1 MTNRISRLKTAL
13 FANTREISLERA
25 LLYTASHRQTE
36 GEPVILRRAKATAY
50 ILEHVEISIRD
61 EELIAG
67 NRTVKPRAGIM
78 SPEMDPYWLLKE
90 LDQFPT
96 RPQDRFAIS
105 EEDKRIYREE
115 LFPYWEKR
123 SMKDFING
131 QMTDEVKA
139 ATSTQIFSINQTD
152 KGQGH
157 IIIDYPRLLNHG
169 LGELVAQMQ
178 QHCQQQPENH
188 FYQAALLLLEASQKH
203 ILRYAELAET
213 MAANCTDAQRRE
225 ELLTIAEI
233 SRHNAQ
239 HKPQTF
245 WQACQL
251 FWYMNII
258 LQYESN
264 ASSLS
269 LGRFDQYML
278 PFYQASLTQGED
290 PAFLKELLE
299 SLWVKCNDIVLLRS
313 TSSARYFAGFPTGY
327 TALLGGL
334 TENGRSAVN
343 VLSFLCLD
351 AYQSVQLPQ
360 PNLGVRTNALIDT
373 PFLMKTA
380 ETIRLGTGIPQIFND
395 EVVVP
400 AFLNESNAS
409 SLSLGRFDQYM
420 LPFYQAS
427 LTQGE
432 DPAFLKELLESLWVK
447 CNDIVLLRSTSSAR
461 YFAGFPTGY
470 TALLGGLTENGRS
483 AVNVLSFLCLD
494 AYQSVQLP
502 QPNLGVRTN
511 ALIDTPFLM
520 KTAETIRLGTG
531 IPQIFNDE
539 VVVPAFLNRGVSL
552 EDARDYSVVGCVEL
566 SIPGR
571 TYGLHDIAMFNLLKV
586 MEICLHENEGNAAL
600 TYEGLLEQIR
610 AKISHYITL
619 MVEGSNICDI
629 GHRDWAPVP
638 LLSSFIS
645 DCLEKGRDITDG
657 GARYNFSGVQ
667 GIGIANL
674 SDSLHALKGMV
685 FEQQRLSFDELLS
698 VLKANFATPEGE
710 KVRARLINRFEKYG
724 NDIDEVDNISAELL
738 RHYCKEVEKYQ
749 NPRGGYFTPGSY
761 TVSAHVPLGSVVGAT
776 PDGRFAGEQL
786 ADGGLSPML
795 GQDAQGPTAVLKSV
809 SKLDNTLLSNGTL
822 LNVKFTPATL
832 EGEAGLR
839 KLADFLRAFT
849 QLKLQHIQF
858 NVVNADTLREA
869 QQRPQ
874 DYAGLVV
881 RVAGYSA
888 FFVEL
893 SKEIQDDIIRRTAHQ
908 L

>member
-1 MTNRISRLKTAL
+1 MTNRTQRLKDAL
-13 FANTREISLERA
+13 FASPREISLERA

-36 GEPVILRRAKATAY
+36 GEPVIIRRAKATAY
-50 ILEHVEISIRD
+50 ILDHVNIAIRD

-67 NRTVKPRAGIM
+67 NRTVKPRAGII

-90 LDQFPT
+90 LDQFAT
-96 RPQDRFAIS
+96 RSQDRFDIS
-105 EEDKRIYREE
+105 DEDKQTYRDV
-115 LFPYWEKR
+115 LYPYWEKR
-123 SMKDFING
+123 SMKDFINS
-131 QMTDEVKA
+131 QMTAEVKA
-139 ATSTQIFSINQTD
+139 AVATQIFSVNQTD

-157 IIIDYPRLLNHG
+157 IIIDYPRLLNNG
-169 LGELVAQMQ
+169 LGALVAEMRE
-178 QHCQQQPENH
+178 HCARDAHNA
-188 FYQAALLLLEASQKH
+188 FYAAALLLLEASQRH
-203 ILRYAELAET
+203 ILRYASLAE
-213 MAANCTDAQRRE
+213 ALAVNSDAPRRE
-225 ELLTIAEI
+225 ELLKIADI

-251 FWYMNII
+251 FWYMNVI

-269 LGRFDQYML
+269 IGRFDQYML
-278 PFYQASLTQGED
+278 PFYQASLSQGEE

-299 SLWVKCNDIVLLRS
+299 SLWVKCNDVVLLRS

-334 TENGRSAVN
+334 TESGRSAVN

-360 PNLGVRTNALIDT
+360 PNLGVRVNELID
-373 PFLMKTA
+373 
-380 ETIRLGTGIPQIFND
+380 R
-395 EVVVP
+395 
-400 AFLNESNAS
+400 
-409 SLSLGRFDQYM
+409 SL
-420 LPFYQAS
+420 
-427 LTQGE
+427 
-432 DPAFLKELLESLWVK
+432 LL
-447 CNDIVLLRSTSSAR
+447 
-461 YFAGFPTGY
+461 
-470 TALLGGLTENGRS
+470 
-483 AVNVLSFLCLD
+483 
-494 AYQSVQLP
+494 
-502 QPNLGVRTN
+502 
-511 ALIDTPFLM
+511 

-552 EDARDYSVVGCVEL
+552 EDARDYAVVGCVEL
-566 SIPGR
+566 SIPGK

-586 MEICLHENEGNAAL
+586 MEIAMQENEGNAGL
-600 TYEGLLEQIR
+600 TYEELLEHIR
-610 AKISHYITL
+610 SKINHYIAL
-619 MVEGSNICDI
+619 MAEGSNICDI

-645 DCLEKGRDITDG
+645 DCLDAGKDITEG

-674 SDSLHALKGMV
+674 SDSLHALKGLV
-685 FEQQRLSFDELLS
+685 FEQQRLSFNELLA
-698 VLKANFATPEGE
+698 VLKANFATPDGE
-710 KVRARLINRFEKYG
+710 KIRARLINRFEKYG
-724 NDIDEVDNISAELL
+724 NDIDDVDNISAELL
-738 RHYCKEVEKYQ
+738 RHYCKEVEKYR
-749 NPRGGYFTPGSY
+749 NPRGGQFTPGSY
-761 TVSAHVPLGSVVGAT
+761 TVSAHVPLGAVVGAT

-795 GQDAQGPTAVLKSV
+795 GQDMQGPTAVLKSV
-809 SKLDNTLLSNGTL
+809 SKLDNYLLSNGTL

-832 EGEAGLR
+832 EGDAGLQ

-874 DYAGLVV
+874 DFAGLVV

>member
-1 MTNRISRLKTAL
+1 MTNRIPRLKNAL
-13 FANTREISLERA
+13 FANPREISLERA
-25 LLYTASHRQTE
+25 LLYTASHQQTE
-36 GEPVILRRAKATAY
+36 GEPVILRRAKATAH
-50 ILEHVEISIRD
+50 ILDHVEIAIRD

-90 LDQFPT
+90 LDQFAT
-96 RPQDRFAIS
+96 RPQDRFEIS
-105 EEDKRIYREE
+105 DEDKQTYREV
-115 LFPYWEKR
+115 LYPYWENR
-123 SMKDFING
+123 SMKDFINS
-131 QMTDEVKA
+131 QMTEEVKA
-139 ATSTQIFSINQTD
+139 AVGTQIFSVNQTD

-157 IIIDYPRLLNHG
+157 IIIDYPRLLNNG
-169 LGELVAQMQ
+169 LGALVAEMRERCARDTQ
-178 QHCQQQPENH
+178 NT
-188 FYQAALLLLEASQKH
+188 FYAAALILLEASQRH
-203 ILRYAELAET
+203 ILRYAALAEELAQSS
-213 MAANCTDAQRRE
+213 DATRRE
-225 ELLTIAEI
+225 ELLAMADI

-251 FWYMNII
+251 FWYMNVI

-269 LGRFDQYML
+269 IGRFDQYML
-278 PFYQASLTQGED
+278 PFYQASLTQGDD

-299 SLWVKCNDIVLLRS
+299 SLWVKCNDVVLLRS

-360 PNLGVRTNALIDT
+360 PNLGVRVNELIDR
-373 PFLMKTA
+373 PFLLKTA

-395 EVVVP
+395 EV
-400 AFLNESNAS
+400 
-409 SLSLGRFDQYM
+409 
-420 LPFYQAS
+420 
-427 LTQGE
+427 
-432 DPAFLKELLESLWVK
+432 
-447 CNDIVLLRSTSSAR
+447 I
-461 YFAGFPTGY
+461 
-470 TALLGGLTENGRS
+470 
-483 AVNVLSFLCLD
+483 
-494 AYQSVQLP
+494 
-502 QPNLGVRTN
+502 
-511 ALIDTPFLM
+511 
-520 KTAETIRLGTG
+520 
-531 IPQIFNDE
+531 
-539 VVVPAFLNRGVSL
+539 VPAFLNRGVSL
-552 EDARDYSVVGCVEL
+552 EDARDYAVVGCVEL
-566 SIPGR
+566 SIPGK

-586 MEICLHENEGNAAL
+586 MEIAMQENEGNSGL
-600 TYEGLLEQIR
+600 TYEGLIEHIR
-610 AKISHYITL
+610 ARINHYIAL

-645 DCLEKGRDITDG
+645 DCLETGKDITDG

-674 SDSLHALKGMV
+674 SDSLHALKGLV
-685 FEQQRLSFDELLS
+685 FEQQRLSFDELLA

-724 NDIDEVDNISAELL
+724 NDIDDVDNISAELL
-738 RHYCKEVEKYQ
+738 RHYCKEVEKYR
-749 NPRGGYFTPGSY
+749 NPRGGIFTPGSY
-761 TVSAHVPLGSVVGAT
+761 TVSAHVPLGAVVGAT
-776 PDGRFAGEQL
+776 PDGRLAGEQL

-795 GQDAQGPTAVLKSV
+795 GQDMQGPTAVLKSV
-809 SKLDNTLLSNGTL
+809 SKLDNYLLSNGTL

-832 EGEAGLR
+832 EGDAGLQ
-839 KLADFLRAFT
+839 KLTDFLRAFT

-858 NVVNADTLREA
+858 NVVNAETLREA
-869 QQRPQ
+869 QRRPQ
-874 DYAGLVV
+874 DFSGMVV

>member
-1 MTNRISRLKTAL
+1 MTNRTQRLKDAL
-13 FANTREISLERA
+13 FASPREISLERA
-25 LLYTASHRQTE
+25 LLYTASHQQTE
-36 GEPVILRRAKATAY
+36 GEPVIIRRAKATAY
-50 ILEHVEISIRD
+50 ILDHVKIAIRD

-90 LDQFPT
+90 LDQFAT
-96 RPQDRFAIS
+96 RPQDRFEIS
-105 EEDKRIYREE
+105 DEDKQTYRDV
-115 LFPYWEKR
+115 LYPYWENR
-123 SMKDFING
+123 SMKDFINS
-131 QMTDEVKA
+131 QMTDEVKTA
-139 ATSTQIFSINQTD
+139 VGTQIFSINQTD

-157 IIIDYPRLLNHG
+157 IIIDYPRLLNNG
-169 LGELVAQMQ
+169 LGVLVEELRE
-178 QHCQQQPENH
+178 HCARDPHNT
-188 FYQAALLLLEASQKH
+188 FYAAALILLEASQRH
-203 ILRYAELAET
+203 ILRYAALAEELARVS
-213 MAANCTDAQRRE
+213 DVPRRE
-225 ELLTIAEI
+225 ELLTIADI

-239 HKPQTF
+239 QKPQTF

-269 LGRFDQYML
+269 IGRFDQYML
-278 PFYQASLTQGED
+278 PFYLASLSQGDE
-290 PAFLKELLE
+290 PAFLKEILE
-299 SLWVKCNDIVLLRS
+299 SLWVKCNDVVLLRS

-334 TENGRSAVN
+334 TESGRSAVN

-360 PNLGVRTNALIDT
+360 PNLGVRVNELIDR
-373 PFLMKTA
+373 PFL
-380 ETIRLGTGIPQIFND
+380 L
-395 EVVVP
+395 
-400 AFLNESNAS
+400 
-409 SLSLGRFDQYM
+409 
-420 LPFYQAS
+420 
-427 LTQGE
+427 
-432 DPAFLKELLESLWVK
+432 
-447 CNDIVLLRSTSSAR
+447 
-461 YFAGFPTGY
+461 
-470 TALLGGLTENGRS
+470 
-483 AVNVLSFLCLD
+483 
-494 AYQSVQLP
+494 
-502 QPNLGVRTN
+502 
-511 ALIDTPFLM
+511 

-552 EDARDYSVVGCVEL
+552 EDARDYAVVGCVEL
-566 SIPGR
+566 SIPGK

-586 MEICLHENEGNAAL
+586 MEIAMHENEGNAGL
-600 TYEGLLEQIR
+600 SYEGLLENIR
-610 AKISHYITL
+610 AKINHYIAL

-645 DCLEKGRDITDG
+645 DCLASGKNITDG

-674 SDSLHALKGMV
+674 SDSLHALKGLV
-685 FEQQRLSFDELLS
+685 FEQQRLSFDELLA

-724 NDIDEVDNISAELL
+724 NDIDDVDNISAELL
-738 RHYCKEVEKYQ
+738 RHYCKEVEKYR
-749 NPRGGYFTPGSY
+749 NPRGGQFTPGSY
-761 TVSAHVPLGSVVGAT
+761 TVSAHVPLGAVVGAT

-795 GQDAQGPTAVLKSV
+795 GQDMQGPTAVLKSV
-809 SKLDNTLLSNGTL
+809 SKLDNYLLSNGTL

-832 EGEAGLR
+832 EGDTGLQ

-858 NVVNADTLREA
+858 NVVNAETLREA
-869 QQRPQ
+869 QRRPQ
-874 DYAGLVV
+874 DFAGLVV

>member
-1 MTNRISRLKTAL
+1 MTNRTQRLKDRL
-13 FANTREISLERA
+13 FANPREISLERA
-25 LLYTASHRQTE
+25 LLYTASHKQTE
-36 GEPVILRRAKATAY
+36 GEPVMIRRAKATAWV
-50 ILEHVEISIRD
+50 LDHVQISIRD
-61 EELIAG
+61 DELIAG
-67 NRTVKPRAGIM
+67 NRTIKPRAGIM

-96 RPQDRFAIS
+96 RPQDRFNIS
-105 EEDKRIYREE
+105 EEDKRIYREV
-115 LFPYWEKR
+115 LFPYWENR
-123 SMKDFING
+123 SMKDFINA

-139 ATSTQIFSINQTD
+139 AVSTQIFSVNQTD

-157 IIIDYPRLLNHG
+157 IIIDYPRLLENG
-169 LGELVAQMQ
+169 LAALVAEMKAVSQRHPQ
-178 QHCQQQPENH
+178 NN
-188 FYQAALLLLEASQKH
+188 FYQAVLILLEASQRH
-203 ILRYAELAET
+203 ILRYAALADE
-213 MAANCTDAQRRE
+213 MAAGCVDPQRRK
-225 ELLTIAEI
+225 ELETIGEI
-233 SRHNAQ
+233 SRHNAL
-239 HKPQTF
+239 HRPEDF

-264 ASSLS
+264 ASSIS

-278 PFYQASLTQGED
+278 PYYQASLNRGQD
-290 PAFLKELLE
+290 PQFLQELLE

-334 TENGRSAVN
+334 TETGRSAVN
-343 VLSFLCLD
+343 VLSFLSLD
-351 AYQSVQLPQ
+351 AYQNVRLPQ
-360 PNLGVRTNALIDT
+360 PNLGVRVNELIDR
-373 PFLMKTA
+373 PFLRKTA

-395 EVVVP
+395 EVV
-400 AFLNESNAS
+400 
-409 SLSLGRFDQYM
+409 
-420 LPFYQAS
+420 
-427 LTQGE
+427 
-432 DPAFLKELLESLWVK
+432 
-447 CNDIVLLRSTSSAR
+447 I
-461 YFAGFPTGY
+461 
-470 TALLGGLTENGRS
+470 
-483 AVNVLSFLCLD
+483 
-494 AYQSVQLP
+494 
-502 QPNLGVRTN
+502 
-511 ALIDTPFLM
+511 
-520 KTAETIRLGTG
+520 
-531 IPQIFNDE
+531 
-539 VVVPAFLNRGVSL
+539 PAFLNRGVSL

-586 MEICLHENEGNAAL
+586 MEIVMLENESNPDI
-600 TYEGLLEQIR
+600 TWDGLINQIR
-610 AKISHYITL
+610 DKIRYYIKL

-638 LLSSFIS
+638 LLSSFIE
-645 DCLEKGRDITDG
+645 DCVQHGQDITEG

-685 FEQQRLSFDELLS
+685 FEQKRLSFAELIA
-698 VLKANFATPEGE
+698 VLKANFQTPEGE
-710 KVRARLINRFEKYG
+710 KIRARLINRFEKYG
-724 NDIDEVDNISAELL
+724 NDIDEVDNISADLL
-738 RHYCKEVEKYQ
+738 RFYCKEVERYQ
-749 NPRGGYFTPGSY
+749 NPRGGHFTPGSY

-776 PDGRFAGEQL
+776 PDGRLAGEQL

-795 GQDAQGPTAVLKSV
+795 GQDVQGPTAVLKSV
-809 SKLDNTLLSNGTL
+809 SKLDNFLLSNGTL

-832 EGEAGLR
+832 AGDSGLN
-839 KLADFLRAFT
+839 KLADFLQAFT
-849 QLKLQHIQF
+849 KLKLQHIQF

-874 DYAGLVV
+874 DFAGLVV

-893 SKEIQDDIIRRTAHQ
+893 SQEIQDDIIRRTAHQ

>member
-1 MTNRISRLKTAL
+1 MTNRIPRLKNAL
-13 FANTREISLERA
+13 FANPREISLERA
-25 LLYTASHRQTE
+25 LLYTASHQQTE
-36 GEPVILRRAKATAY
+36 GEPVILRRAKATAH
-50 ILEHVEISIRD
+50 ILDHVEIAIRD

-90 LDQFPT
+90 LDQFAI
-96 RPQDRFAIS
+96 RPQDRFEIS
-105 EEDKRIYREE
+105 DEDKQTYREV
-115 LFPYWEKR
+115 LYPYWENR
-123 SMKDFING
+123 SMKDFINS
-131 QMTDEVKA
+131 QMTEEVKA
-139 ATSTQIFSINQTD
+139 AVGTQIFSVNQTD

-157 IIIDYPRLLNHG
+157 IIIDYPRLLNNG
-169 LGELVAQMQ
+169 LGALVAEMRERCARDTQ
-178 QHCQQQPENH
+178 NT
-188 FYQAALLLLEASQKH
+188 FYAAALILLEASQRH
-203 ILRYAELAET
+203 ILRYAALAEELAQSS
-213 MAANCTDAQRRE
+213 DATRRE
-225 ELLTIAEI
+225 ELLAMADI

-251 FWYMNII
+251 FWYMNVI

-269 LGRFDQYML
+269 IGRFDQYML
-278 PFYQASLTQGED
+278 PFYQASLTQGDD

-299 SLWVKCNDIVLLRS
+299 SLWVKCNDVVLLRS

-360 PNLGVRTNALIDT
+360 PNLGVRVNELIDR
-373 PFLMKTA
+373 PFLLKTA

-395 EVVVP
+395 EV
-400 AFLNESNAS
+400 
-409 SLSLGRFDQYM
+409 
-420 LPFYQAS
+420 
-427 LTQGE
+427 
-432 DPAFLKELLESLWVK
+432 
-447 CNDIVLLRSTSSAR
+447 I
-461 YFAGFPTGY
+461 
-470 TALLGGLTENGRS
+470 
-483 AVNVLSFLCLD
+483 
-494 AYQSVQLP
+494 
-502 QPNLGVRTN
+502 
-511 ALIDTPFLM
+511 
-520 KTAETIRLGTG
+520 
-531 IPQIFNDE
+531 
-539 VVVPAFLNRGVSL
+539 VPAFLNRGVSL
-552 EDARDYSVVGCVEL
+552 EDARDYAVVGCVEL
-566 SIPGR
+566 SIPGK

-586 MEICLHENEGNAAL
+586 MEIAMQENEGNSGL
-600 TYEGLLEQIR
+600 TYEGLIEHIR
-610 AKISHYITL
+610 ARIKHYIAL

-645 DCLEKGRDITDG
+645 DCLETGKDITDG

-674 SDSLHALKGMV
+674 SDSLHALKGLV
-685 FEQQRLSFDELLS
+685 FEQQRLSFDELLA

-724 NDIDEVDNISAELL
+724 NDIDDVDNISAELL
-738 RHYCKEVEKYQ
+738 RHYCKEVEKYR
-749 NPRGGYFTPGSY
+749 NPRGGIFTPGSY
-761 TVSAHVPLGSVVGAT
+761 TVSAHVPLGAVVGAT
-776 PDGRFAGEQL
+776 PDGRLAGEQL

-795 GQDAQGPTAVLKSV
+795 GQDMQGPTAVLKSV
-809 SKLDNTLLSNGTL
+809 SKLDNYLLSNGTL

-832 EGEAGLR
+832 EGDAGLQ

-858 NVVNADTLREA
+858 NVVNAETLREA
-869 QQRPQ
+869 QRRPQ
-874 DYAGLVV
+874 DFAGLVV

>member
-1 MTNRISRLKTAL
+1 MTTRIQRLKDAL
-13 FANTREISLERA
+13 FAKPREISLERA
-25 LLYTASHRQTE
+25 VLYTESHRQTE
-36 GEPVILRRAKATAY
+36 GEPVIIRRAKATAH
-50 ILEHVEISIRD
+50 ILDNVAISIRD
-61 EELIAG
+61 DELIAG
-67 NRTVKPRAGIM
+67 NRTIKPRAGIM

-96 RPQDRFAIS
+96 RPQDRFNIS
-105 EEDKRIYREE
+105 DDDKRLYRDV

-123 SMKDFING
+123 SMKDFINA

-139 ATSTQIFSINQTD
+139 AVSTQIFSVNQTD

-157 IIIDYPRLLNHG
+157 IIIDYPRLLNNG
-169 LGELVAQMQ
+169 LNALVSEMQ
-178 QHCQQQPENH
+178 THLRQQPDNV
-188 FYQAALLLLEASQKH
+188 FYHAVLILLEASQRH
-203 ILRYAELAET
+203 ILRYAALAEE
-213 MAANCTDAQRRE
+213 MAAACNEPQRRQ
-225 ELLTIAEI
+225 ELETIAQV
-233 SRHNAQ
+233 SRHNAER
-239 HKPQTF
+239 KPQNF

-251 FWYMNII
+251 FWYINII

-264 ASSLS
+264 ASSIS

-278 PFYQASLTQGED
+278 PFWQTSLNHGED
-290 PAFLKELLE
+290 PAFMQELLE

-343 VLSFLCLD
+343 ILSFTCLD
-351 AYQSVQLPQ
+351 AYQNVRLPQ
-360 PNLGVRTNALIDT
+360 PNLGVRVNELIDR
-373 PFLMKTA
+373 PFLRKTA
-380 ETIRLGTGIPQIFND
+380 ET
-395 EVVVP
+395 V
-400 AFLNESNAS
+400 
-409 SLSLGRFDQYM
+409 
-420 LPFYQAS
+420 
-427 LTQGE
+427 
-432 DPAFLKELLESLWVK
+432 
-447 CNDIVLLRSTSSAR
+447 
-461 YFAGFPTGY
+461 
-470 TALLGGLTENGRS
+470 
-483 AVNVLSFLCLD
+483 
-494 AYQSVQLP
+494 
-502 QPNLGVRTN
+502 
-511 ALIDTPFLM
+511 
-520 KTAETIRLGTG
+520 RLGTG

-552 EDARDYSVVGCVEL
+552 EDARDYAVVGCVEL

-586 MEICLHENEGNAAL
+586 MEIVMLEHEGD
-600 TYEGLLEQIR
+600 EQISYDSLLVSIR
-610 AKISHYITL
+610 DKIQHYIKL
-619 MVEGSNICDI
+619 MVVGSNICDI

-638 LLSSFIS
+638 LLSSFVE
-645 DCLEKGRDITDG
+645 DCIANGKDITEG

-685 FEQQRLSFDELLS
+685 FDQQRMSFDELLA

-724 NDIDEVDNISAELL
+724 NDIDDVDNISADLL
-738 RHYCKEVEKYQ
+738 RFYCKEVEKYR
-749 NPRGGYFTPGSY
+749 NPRGGQFTPGSY

-786 ADGGLSPML
+786 ADGGLSPMV
-795 GQDAQGPTAVLKSV
+795 GQDGQGPTAVLKSV
-809 SKLDNTLLSNGTL
+809 SKLDNYLLSNGTL

-832 EGEAGLR
+832 EGESGLN
-839 KLADFLRAFT
+839 KLADFLHAFT
-849 QLKLQHIQF
+849 KLKLQHIQF
-858 NVVNADTLREA
+858 NVVNAETLREA

>member
-1 MTNRISRLKTAL
+1 MTNRIPRLKNAL
-13 FANTREISLERA
+13 FANPREISLERA
-25 LLYTASHRQTE
+25 LLYTASHQQTE
-36 GEPVILRRAKATAY
+36 GEPVILRRAKATAH
-50 ILEHVEISIRD
+50 ILDHVEIAIRD

-90 LDQFPT
+90 LDQFAT
-96 RPQDRFAIS
+96 RPQDRFEIS
-105 EEDKRIYREE
+105 DEDKQTYREV
-115 LFPYWEKR
+115 LYPYWENR
-123 SMKDFING
+123 SMKDFINS
-131 QMTDEVKA
+131 QMTEEVKA
-139 ATSTQIFSINQTD
+139 AVGTQIFSVNQTD

-157 IIIDYPRLLNHG
+157 IIIDYPRLLHNG
-169 LGELVAQMQ
+169 LGPLVAEMRERCARDTQ
-178 QHCQQQPENH
+178 NT
-188 FYQAALLLLEASQKH
+188 FYAAALILLEASQRH
-203 ILRYAELAET
+203 ILRYAALAEELAQSS
-213 MAANCTDAQRRE
+213 DATRRE
-225 ELLTIAEI
+225 ELLAMADI

-251 FWYMNII
+251 FWYMNVI

-269 LGRFDQYML
+269 IGRFDQYML
-278 PFYQASLTQGED
+278 PFYQASLTQGDD

-299 SLWVKCNDIVLLRS
+299 SLWVKCNDVVLLRS

-360 PNLGVRTNALIDT
+360 PNLGVRVNELIDR
-373 PFLMKTA
+373 PFLLKTA

-395 EVVVP
+395 EV
-400 AFLNESNAS
+400 
-409 SLSLGRFDQYM
+409 
-420 LPFYQAS
+420 
-427 LTQGE
+427 
-432 DPAFLKELLESLWVK
+432 
-447 CNDIVLLRSTSSAR
+447 I
-461 YFAGFPTGY
+461 
-470 TALLGGLTENGRS
+470 
-483 AVNVLSFLCLD
+483 
-494 AYQSVQLP
+494 
-502 QPNLGVRTN
+502 
-511 ALIDTPFLM
+511 
-520 KTAETIRLGTG
+520 
-531 IPQIFNDE
+531 
-539 VVVPAFLNRGVSL
+539 VPAFLNRGVSL
-552 EDARDYSVVGCVEL
+552 EDARDYAVVGCVEL
-566 SIPGR
+566 SIPGK

-586 MEICLHENEGNAAL
+586 MEIAMQENEGNSGL
-600 TYEGLLEQIR
+600 TYEGLIEHIR
-610 AKISHYITL
+610 ARINHYIAL

-645 DCLEKGRDITDG
+645 DCLETGKDITDG

-674 SDSLHALKGMV
+674 SDSLHALKGLV
-685 FEQQRLSFDELLS
+685 FEQQRLSFDELLA

-724 NDIDEVDNISAELL
+724 NDIDDVDNISAELL
-738 RHYCKEVEKYQ
+738 RHYCKEVEKYR
-749 NPRGGYFTPGSY
+749 NPRGGIFTPGSY
-761 TVSAHVPLGSVVGAT
+761 TVSAHVPLGAVVGAT
-776 PDGRFAGEQL
+776 PDGRLAGEQL

-795 GQDAQGPTAVLKSV
+795 GQDMQGPTAVLKSV
-809 SKLDNTLLSNGTL
+809 SKLDNYLLSNGTL

-832 EGEAGLR
+832 EGDAGLQ

-858 NVVNADTLREA
+858 NVVNAETLREA
-869 QQRPQ
+869 QRRPQ
-874 DYAGLVV
+874 DFAGLVV

>member
-1 MTNRISRLKTAL
+1 MTNRTQRLKDAL
-13 FANTREISLERA
+13 FASPREISLERA
-25 LLYTASHRQTE
+25 LLYTASHQQTE

-50 ILEHVEISIRD
+50 ILDHVNIAIRD

-90 LDQFPT
+90 LDQFST
-96 RPQDRFAIS
+96 RPQDRFDIS
-105 EEDKRIYREE
+105 DEDKQTYRDV
-115 LFPYWEKR
+115 LYPYWEKR
-123 SMKDFING
+123 SMKDFINS

-139 ATSTQIFSINQTD
+139 AVGTQIFSVNQTD

-157 IIIDYPRLLNHG
+157 IIIDYPRLLNNG
-169 LGELVAQMQ
+169 LGALVEELREHCARDAQ
-178 QHCQQQPENH
+178 NT
-188 FYQAALLLLEASQKH
+188 FYAAALILLEASQRH
-203 ILRYAELAET
+203 ILRYAVLAET
-213 MAANCTDAQRRE
+213 LATVCDDASRRE
-225 ELLTIAEI
+225 ELRKMAEI

-251 FWYMNII
+251 FWYMNVI

-269 LGRFDQYML
+269 IGRFDQYML
-278 PFYQASLTQGED
+278 PFYQASLSQGDD

-299 SLWVKCNDIVLLRS
+299 SLWVKCNDVVLLRS

-334 TENGRSAVN
+334 TESGRSAVN

-351 AYQSVQLPQ
+351 AYQRVQLPQ
-360 PNLGVRTNALIDT
+360 PNLGVRVNELIDR
-373 PFLMKTA
+373 PFL
-380 ETIRLGTGIPQIFND
+380 L
-395 EVVVP
+395 
-400 AFLNESNAS
+400 
-409 SLSLGRFDQYM
+409 
-420 LPFYQAS
+420 
-427 LTQGE
+427 
-432 DPAFLKELLESLWVK
+432 
-447 CNDIVLLRSTSSAR
+447 
-461 YFAGFPTGY
+461 
-470 TALLGGLTENGRS
+470 
-483 AVNVLSFLCLD
+483 
-494 AYQSVQLP
+494 
-502 QPNLGVRTN
+502 
-511 ALIDTPFLM
+511 

-552 EDARDYSVVGCVEL
+552 EDARDYAVVGCVEL
-566 SIPGR
+566 SIPGK

-586 MEICLHENEGNAAL
+586 MEIAMQENEGNAAL
-600 TYEGLLEQIR
+600 SYEGLLDHIR
-610 AKISHYITL
+610 AKINHYIAL

-645 DCLEKGRDITDG
+645 DCLESGKDITEG

-674 SDSLHALKGMV
+674 SDSLHALKGLV
-685 FEQQRLSFDELLS
+685 FEQHRLSFDELLA
-698 VLKANFATPEGE
+698 VLNANFATPEG
-710 KVRARLINRFEKYG
+710 KKIRARLINRFEKYG
-724 NDIDEVDNISAELL
+724 NDIDDVDNISAELL
-738 RHYCKEVEKYQ
+738 RHYCKEVEKYR
-749 NPRGGYFTPGSY
+749 NPRGGHFTPGSY
-761 TVSAHVPLGSVVGAT
+761 TVSAHVPLGAVVGAT

-795 GQDAQGPTAVLKSV
+795 GQDMQGPTAVLKSV
-809 SKLDNTLLSNGTL
+809 SKLDNYLLSNGTL

-832 EGEAGLR
+832 EGDAGLQ

-858 NVVNADTLREA
+858 NVVNAETLREA

-874 DYAGLVV
+874 DFAGLVV

>member
-1 MTNRISRLKTAL
+1 MTNRISRLKDAL
-13 FANTREISLERA
+13 FANPREISLERA

-36 GEPVILRRAKATAY
+36 GEPVILRRAKATAH
-50 ILEHVEISIRD
+50 ILDHVEIAIRD

-67 NRTVKPRAGIM
+67 NRTVEPRAGIM

-90 LDQFPT
+90 LDQFAT
-96 RPQDRFAIS
+96 RPQDRFEIS
-105 EEDKRIYREE
+105 DEDKQTYREV
-115 LFPYWEKR
+115 LYPYWENR

-139 ATSTQIFSINQTD
+139 AVGTQIFSVNQTD

-157 IIIDYPRLLNHG
+157 IIIDYPRLLNNG
-169 LGELVAQMQ
+169 LGALVAEMRERCARDAQ
-178 QHCQQQPENH
+178 NT
-188 FYQAALLLLEASQKH
+188 FYAAALILLEASQRH
-203 ILRYAELAET
+203 ILRYATLAEELAQSS
-213 MAANCTDAQRRE
+213 AAARRE
-225 ELLTIAEI
+225 ELLAMADI

-251 FWYMNII
+251 FWYMNVI

-269 LGRFDQYML
+269 IGRFDQYML
-278 PFYQASLTQGED
+278 PFYQASLTQGDD

-299 SLWVKCNDIVLLRS
+299 SLWVKCNDVVLLRS

-334 TENGRSAVN
+334 TESGRSAVN

-360 PNLGVRTNALIDT
+360 PNLGVRVNELIDR
-373 PFLMKTA
+373 PFLLKTA

-395 EVVVP
+395 EV
-400 AFLNESNAS
+400 
-409 SLSLGRFDQYM
+409 
-420 LPFYQAS
+420 
-427 LTQGE
+427 
-432 DPAFLKELLESLWVK
+432 
-447 CNDIVLLRSTSSAR
+447 I
-461 YFAGFPTGY
+461 
-470 TALLGGLTENGRS
+470 
-483 AVNVLSFLCLD
+483 
-494 AYQSVQLP
+494 
-502 QPNLGVRTN
+502 
-511 ALIDTPFLM
+511 
-520 KTAETIRLGTG
+520 
-531 IPQIFNDE
+531 
-539 VVVPAFLNRGVSL
+539 VPAFLNRGVSL
-552 EDARDYSVVGCVEL
+552 EDARDYAVVGCVEL
-566 SIPGR
+566 SIPGK

-586 MEICLHENEGNAAL
+586 MEIAMQENEGNSEL
-600 TYEGLLEQIR
+600 TYEGLIEHIR
-610 AKISHYITL
+610 GRINHYIAL

-645 DCLEKGRDITDG
+645 DCLETGKDITDG

-674 SDSLHALKGMV
+674 SDSLHALKGLV
-685 FEQQRLSFDELLS
+685 FEQQRLSFDELLA

-724 NDIDEVDNISAELL
+724 NDIDDVDNISAELL
-738 RHYCKEVEKYQ
+738 RHYCKEVEKYR
-749 NPRGGYFTPGSY
+749 NPRGGIFTPGSY
-761 TVSAHVPLGSVVGAT
+761 TVSAHVPLGAVVGAT
-776 PDGRFAGEQL
+776 PDGRLAGEQL

-795 GQDAQGPTAVLKSV
+795 GQDMQGPTAVLKSV
-809 SKLDNTLLSNGTL
+809 SKLDNYLLSNGTL

-832 EGEAGLR
+832 EGDAGLQ

-858 NVVNADTLREA
+858 NVVNAETLREA
-869 QQRPQ
+869 QRRPQ
-874 DYAGLVV
+874 DFAGLVV

>member
-1 MTNRISRLKTAL
+1 MTNRTQRLKDAL
-13 FANTREISLERA
+13 FASPREISLERA
-25 LLYTASHRQTE
+25 LLYTASHQQTE

-50 ILEHVEISIRD
+50 ILDHVNIAIRD

-90 LDQFPT
+90 LDQFST
-96 RPQDRFAIS
+96 RPQDRFDIS
-105 EEDKRIYREE
+105 DEDKQTYREV
-115 LFPYWEKR
+115 LYPYWEKR
-123 SMKDFING
+123 SMKDFINS

-139 ATSTQIFSINQTD
+139 AVGTQIFSVNQTD

-157 IIIDYPRLLNHG
+157 IIIDYPRLLNNG
-169 LGELVAQMQ
+169 LGVLVEELREHCARDAQ
-178 QHCQQQPENH
+178 NT
-188 FYQAALLLLEASQKH
+188 FYAAALILLEASQRH
-203 ILRYAELAET
+203 ILRYASLAEELAASCD
-213 MAANCTDAQRRE
+213 AARRE
-225 ELLTIAEI
+225 ELRKMAEI

-251 FWYMNII
+251 FWYMNVI

-269 LGRFDQYML
+269 IGRFDQYML
-278 PFYQASLTQGED
+278 PFYQASLSQGED
-290 PAFLKELLE
+290 PAFLKEILE
-299 SLWVKCNDIVLLRS
+299 SLWVKCNDVVLLRS

-334 TENGRSAVN
+334 TESGRSAVN

-360 PNLGVRTNALIDT
+360 PNLGVRVNELIDR
-373 PFLMKTA
+373 PFL
-380 ETIRLGTGIPQIFND
+380 L
-395 EVVVP
+395 
-400 AFLNESNAS
+400 
-409 SLSLGRFDQYM
+409 
-420 LPFYQAS
+420 
-427 LTQGE
+427 
-432 DPAFLKELLESLWVK
+432 
-447 CNDIVLLRSTSSAR
+447 
-461 YFAGFPTGY
+461 
-470 TALLGGLTENGRS
+470 
-483 AVNVLSFLCLD
+483 
-494 AYQSVQLP
+494 
-502 QPNLGVRTN
+502 
-511 ALIDTPFLM
+511 

-552 EDARDYSVVGCVEL
+552 EDARDYAVVGCVEL
-566 SIPGR
+566 SIPGK

-586 MEICLHENEGNAAL
+586 MEIAMQENEGNAGL
-600 TYEGLLEQIR
+600 SYEGLLEHIR
-610 AKISHYITL
+610 AKINHYIAL

-645 DCLEKGRDITDG
+645 DCLAAGKDITDG

-674 SDSLHALKGMV
+674 SDSLHALKGLV
-685 FEQQRLSFDELLS
+685 FEQQRLSFDELLA
-698 VLKANFATPEGE
+698 VLNANFATPEG
-710 KVRARLINRFEKYG
+710 KKIRARLINRFEKYG
-724 NDIDEVDNISAELL
+724 NDIDDVDNISAELL
-738 RHYCKEVEKYQ
+738 RHYCKEVEKYR
-749 NPRGGYFTPGSY
+749 NPRGGQFTPGSY
-761 TVSAHVPLGSVVGAT
+761 TVSAHVPLGAVVGAT

-795 GQDAQGPTAVLKSV
+795 GQDMQGPTAVLKSV
-809 SKLDNTLLSNGTL
+809 SKLDNYLLSNGTL

-832 EGEAGLR
+832 EGDAGLQ

-874 DYAGLVV
+874 DFAGLVV

>member
-1 MTNRISRLKTAL
+1 MTNRIPRLKNAL
-13 FANTREISLERA
+13 FANPREISLERA
-25 LLYTASHRQTE
+25 LLYTASHQQTE
-36 GEPVILRRAKATAY
+36 GEPVILRRAKATAH
-50 ILEHVEISIRD
+50 ILDHVEIAIRD

-67 NRTVKPRAGIM
+67 NRTVEPRAGIM

-90 LDQFPT
+90 LDQFAT
-96 RPQDRFAIS
+96 RPQDRFEIS
-105 EEDKRIYREE
+105 DEDKQTYREV
-115 LFPYWEKR
+115 LYPYWENR
-123 SMKDFING
+123 SMKDFINS
-131 QMTDEVKA
+131 QMTEEVKA
-139 ATSTQIFSINQTD
+139 AVGTQIFSVNQTD

-157 IIIDYPRLLNHG
+157 IIIDYPRLLNNG
-169 LGELVAQMQ
+169 LGPLVAEMRERCARDTQ
-178 QHCQQQPENH
+178 NT
-188 FYQAALLLLEASQKH
+188 FYAAALILLEASQRH
-203 ILRYAELAET
+203 ILRYAALAEELAQSS
-213 MAANCTDAQRRE
+213 DATRRE
-225 ELLTIAEI
+225 ELLAMADI

-251 FWYMNII
+251 FWYMNVI

-269 LGRFDQYML
+269 IGRFDQYML
-278 PFYQASLTQGED
+278 PFYQASLTQGDD

-299 SLWVKCNDIVLLRS
+299 SLWVKCNDVVLLRS

-360 PNLGVRTNALIDT
+360 PNLGVRVNELIDR
-373 PFLMKTA
+373 PFLLKTA

-395 EVVVP
+395 EV
-400 AFLNESNAS
+400 
-409 SLSLGRFDQYM
+409 
-420 LPFYQAS
+420 
-427 LTQGE
+427 
-432 DPAFLKELLESLWVK
+432 
-447 CNDIVLLRSTSSAR
+447 I
-461 YFAGFPTGY
+461 
-470 TALLGGLTENGRS
+470 
-483 AVNVLSFLCLD
+483 
-494 AYQSVQLP
+494 
-502 QPNLGVRTN
+502 
-511 ALIDTPFLM
+511 
-520 KTAETIRLGTG
+520 
-531 IPQIFNDE
+531 
-539 VVVPAFLNRGVSL
+539 VPAFLNRGVSL
-552 EDARDYSVVGCVEL
+552 EDARDYAVVGCVEL
-566 SIPGR
+566 SIPGK

-586 MEICLHENEGNAAL
+586 MEIAMQENEGNSGL
-600 TYEGLLEQIR
+600 TYEGLIEHIR
-610 AKISHYITL
+610 ARINHYIAL

-645 DCLEKGRDITDG
+645 DCLETGKDITDG

-674 SDSLHALKGMV
+674 SDSLHALKGLV
-685 FEQQRLSFDELLS
+685 FEQQRLSFDELLA

-724 NDIDEVDNISAELL
+724 NDIDDVDNISAELL
-738 RHYCKEVEKYQ
+738 RHYCKEVEKYR
-749 NPRGGYFTPGSY
+749 NPRGGIFTPGSY
-761 TVSAHVPLGSVVGAT
+761 TVSAHVPLGAVVGAT
-776 PDGRFAGEQL
+776 PDGRLAGEQL

-795 GQDAQGPTAVLKSV
+795 GQDMQGPTAVLKSV
-809 SKLDNTLLSNGTL
+809 SKLDNYLLSNGTL

-832 EGEAGLR
+832 EGDAGLQ

-858 NVVNADTLREA
+858 NVVNAETLREA
-869 QQRPQ
+869 QRRPQ
-874 DYAGLVV
+874 DFAGLVV

>member
-1 MTNRISRLKTAL
+1 MTNRTQRLKDRL
-13 FANTREISLERA
+13 FANPREISLERA
-25 LLYTASHRQTE
+25 LLYTASHKQTE
-36 GEPVILRRAKATAY
+36 GEPVMIRRAKATAWV
-50 ILEHVEISIRD
+50 LDHVQISIRD
-61 EELIAG
+61 DELIAG
-67 NRTVKPRAGIM
+67 NRTIKPRAGIM

-96 RPQDRFAIS
+96 RPQDRFNIS

-115 LFPYWEKR
+115 LFPYWENR
-123 SMKDFING
+123 SMKDFINS

-139 ATSTQIFSINQTD
+139 AVSTQIFSVNQTD

-157 IIIDYPRLLNHG
+157 IIIDYPRLLENG
-169 LGELVAQMQ
+169 LAALVAELKALNK
-178 QHCQQQPENH
+178 QHPQNS
-188 FYQAALLLLEASQKH
+188 FYQAVLILLEASQRH
-203 ILRYAELAET
+203 ILRYAALADD
-213 MAANCTDAQRRE
+213 MAAGCVDPQRRK
-225 ELLTIAEI
+225 ELETIGEI
-233 SRHNAQ
+233 SRHNAL
-239 HKPQTF
+239 HRPEDF

-264 ASSLS
+264 ASSIS

-278 PFYQASLTQGED
+278 PYYQASLNRGQD
-290 PAFLKELLE
+290 PQFLQELLE

-334 TENGRSAVN
+334 TETGRSAVN
-343 VLSFLCLD
+343 ILSFLSLD
-351 AYQSVQLPQ
+351 AYQNVRLPQ
-360 PNLGVRTNALIDT
+360 PNLGVRVNELIDR
-373 PFLMKTA
+373 PFLRKTA

-395 EVVVP
+395 EVV
-400 AFLNESNAS
+400 
-409 SLSLGRFDQYM
+409 
-420 LPFYQAS
+420 
-427 LTQGE
+427 
-432 DPAFLKELLESLWVK
+432 
-447 CNDIVLLRSTSSAR
+447 I
-461 YFAGFPTGY
+461 
-470 TALLGGLTENGRS
+470 
-483 AVNVLSFLCLD
+483 
-494 AYQSVQLP
+494 
-502 QPNLGVRTN
+502 
-511 ALIDTPFLM
+511 
-520 KTAETIRLGTG
+520 
-531 IPQIFNDE
+531 
-539 VVVPAFLNRGVSL
+539 PAFLNRGVSL

-586 MEICLHENEGNAAL
+586 MEIVMLENESNPDI
-600 TYEGLLEQIR
+600 TWDGLINQIR
-610 AKISHYITL
+610 DKIRYYIKL

-638 LLSSFIS
+638 LLSSFIE
-645 DCLEKGRDITDG
+645 DCVQHGQDITEG

-685 FEQQRLSFDELLS
+685 FEQKRLSFAELIA
-698 VLKANFATPEGE
+698 VLKANFQTPEGE
-710 KVRARLINRFEKYG
+710 KIRARLINRFEKYG
-724 NDIDEVDNISAELL
+724 NDIDEVDNISADLL
-738 RHYCKEVEKYQ
+738 RFYCKEVERYQ
-749 NPRGGYFTPGSY
+749 NPRGGHFTPGSY

-776 PDGRFAGEQL
+776 PDGRLAGEQL

-795 GQDAQGPTAVLKSV
+795 GQDVQGPTAVLKSV
-809 SKLDNTLLSNGTL
+809 SKLDNFLLSNGTL

-832 EGEAGLR
+832 AGDSGLN
-839 KLADFLRAFT
+839 KLADFLQAFT
-849 QLKLQHIQF
+849 KLKLQHIQF

-874 DYAGLVV
+874 DFAGLVV

-893 SKEIQDDIIRRTAHQ
+893 SQEIQDDIIRRTAHQ

>member
-1 MTNRISRLKTAL
+1 MTNRIQRLKTAL
-13 FANTREISLERA
+13 FQTNREISLERA
-25 LLYTASHRQTE
+25 LLYTESHRQTE
-36 GEPVILRRAKATAY
+36 GEAVILRRAKATAH
-50 ILEHVEISIRD
+50 ILKHVEISIRD

-96 RPQDRFAIS
+96 RPQDRFDIS
-105 EEDKRIYREE
+105 EDDKRIYREQ
-115 LFPYWEKR
+115 LYPYWEKR

-139 ATSTQIFSINQTD
+139 AVSTQIFSVNQTD

-157 IIIDYPRLLNHG
+157 IIIDYPHLLNHG
-169 LGELVAQMQ
+169 LEALVEQMR
-178 QHCQQQPENH
+178 QHCLRESDND
-188 FYQAALLLLEASQKH
+188 FYQAALLLLEASCQH
-203 ILRYAELAET
+203 ILRYAALAEEMAAT
-213 MAANCTDAQRRE
+213 CQDARRRDELLAMAANA
-225 ELLTIAEI
+225 
-233 SRHNAQ
+233 RHNAR

-251 FWYMNII
+251 FWFMNII

-278 PFYQASLTQGED
+278 PFYQASLSQGED
-290 PAFLKELLE
+290 PAWLKEILE

-334 TENGRSAVN
+334 TDS
-343 VLSFLCLD
+343 
-351 AYQSVQLPQ
+351 
-360 PNLGVRTNALIDT
+360 
-373 PFLMKTA
+373 
-380 ETIRLGTGIPQIFND
+380 
-395 EVVVP
+395 
-400 AFLNESNAS
+400 
-409 SLSLGRFDQYM
+409 
-420 LPFYQAS
+420 
-427 LTQGE
+427 
-432 DPAFLKELLESLWVK
+432 
-447 CNDIVLLRSTSSAR
+447 
-461 YFAGFPTGY
+461 
-470 TALLGGLTENGRS
+470 GRS

-552 EDARDYSVVGCVEL
+552 EDARDYAVVGCVEL

-586 MEICLHENEGNAAL
+586 MEISLYENEGRDDL
-600 TYEGLLEQIR
+600 SYDGLLAHIR
-610 AKISHYITL
+610 AKIDHYIAL

-645 DCLEKGRDITDG
+645 DCLENGRDITDG

-674 SDSLHALKGMV
+674 SDSLYALNGLV
-685 FEQQRLSFDELLS
+685 FNQQRLSFDELLA
-698 VLKANFATPEGE
+698 VLKNNFATPDGE
-710 KVRARLINRFEKYG
+710 KIRARLINRFEKYG
-724 NDIDEVDNISAELL
+724 NDIDDVDNISAELL
-738 RHYCKEVEKYQ
+738 RHYCKEVEKYR
-749 NPRGGYFTPGSY
+749 NPRGGQFTPGSY

-776 PDGRFAGEQL
+776 PDGRLAGEQL

-795 GQDAQGPTAVLKSV
+795 GQDMQGPTAVLKSV
-809 SKLDNTLLSNGTL
+809 SKLDNALLSNGTL

-874 DYAGLVV
+874 DFAGLVV

>member
-1 MTNRISRLKTAL
+1 MTNRTQRLKDAL
-13 FANTREISLERA
+13 FASPREISLERA
-25 LLYTASHRQTE
+25 LLYTASHQQTE
-36 GEPVILRRAKATAY
+36 GEPVIIRRAKATAY
-50 ILEHVEISIRD
+50 ILDHVKIAIRD

-90 LDQFPT
+90 LDRFAT
-96 RPQDRFAIS
+96 RPQDRFEIS
-105 EEDKRIYREE
+105 DEDKQTYRDV
-115 LFPYWEKR
+115 LYPYWENR
-123 SMKDFING
+123 SMKDFINS
-131 QMTDEVKA
+131 QMTDEVKTA
-139 ATSTQIFSINQTD
+139 VGTQIFSVNQTD

-157 IIIDYPRLLNHG
+157 IIIDYPRLLNNG
-169 LGELVAQMQ
+169 LGALVEELRE
-178 QHCQQQPENH
+178 HCARAPHNT
-188 FYQAALLLLEASQKH
+188 FYAAALILLEASQRH
-203 ILRYAELAET
+203 ILRYALLAEKL
-213 MAANCTDAQRRE
+213 AASSDALRRE
-225 ELLTIAEI
+225 ELLKIADI

-251 FWYMNII
+251 FWYMNVI

-269 LGRFDQYML
+269 IGRFDQYML
-278 PFYQASLTQGED
+278 PFYQASLSRGEE
-290 PAFLKELLE
+290 PAFLKEILE
-299 SLWVKCNDIVLLRS
+299 SLWVKCNDVVLLRS

-360 PNLGVRTNALIDT
+360 PNLGVRVNELIDR
-373 PFLMKTA
+373 PFL
-380 ETIRLGTGIPQIFND
+380 L
-395 EVVVP
+395 
-400 AFLNESNAS
+400 
-409 SLSLGRFDQYM
+409 
-420 LPFYQAS
+420 
-427 LTQGE
+427 
-432 DPAFLKELLESLWVK
+432 
-447 CNDIVLLRSTSSAR
+447 
-461 YFAGFPTGY
+461 
-470 TALLGGLTENGRS
+470 
-483 AVNVLSFLCLD
+483 
-494 AYQSVQLP
+494 
-502 QPNLGVRTN
+502 
-511 ALIDTPFLM
+511 

-552 EDARDYSVVGCVEL
+552 EDARDYAVVGCVEL
-566 SIPGR
+566 SIPGK

-586 MEICLHENEGNAAL
+586 MEIAMQENEGNAAL
-600 TYEGLLEQIR
+600 SYEGLLEHIR
-610 AKISHYITL
+610 AKINHYIAL

-645 DCLEKGRDITDG
+645 DCLESGKDITDG

-674 SDSLHALKGMV
+674 SDSLHALKGLV
-685 FEQQRLSFDELLS
+685 FEQQRLSFDELLA

-724 NDIDEVDNISAELL
+724 NDIDDVDNISAELL
-738 RHYCKEVEKYQ
+738 RHYCKEVEKYR
-749 NPRGGYFTPGSY
+749 NPRGGQFTPGSY
-761 TVSAHVPLGSVVGAT
+761 TVSAHVPLGAVVGAT

-795 GQDAQGPTAVLKSV
+795 GQDMQGPTAVLKSV
-809 SKLDNTLLSNGTL
+809 SKLDNYLLSNGTL

-832 EGEAGLR
+832 EGDAGLQ

-858 NVVNADTLREA
+858 NVVNAETLREA

-874 DYAGLVV
+874 DFAGLVV

>member
-1 MTNRISRLKTAL
+1 MTNRTQRLKDLL
-13 FANTREISLERA
+13 FANPREISLERA
-25 LLYTASHRQTE
+25 LLYTASHKQTE
-36 GEPVILRRAKATAY
+36 GEPVMIRRAKATAW
-50 ILEHVEISIRD
+50 ILDHVQISIRD
-61 EELIAG
+61 DELIAG
-67 NRTVKPRAGIM
+67 NRTIKPRAGIM

-96 RPQDRFAIS
+96 RPQDRFNIS

-115 LFPYWEKR
+115 LFPYWENR
-123 SMKDFING
+123 SMKDFINA
-131 QMTDEVKA
+131 QMTDEVKNA
-139 ATSTQIFSINQTD
+139 VSTQIFSVNQTD

-157 IIIDYPRLLNHG
+157 IIIDYPRLLENG
-169 LGELVAQMQ
+169 LAALVTEIKAVRQ
-178 QHCQQQPENH
+178 QHPQNS
-188 FYQAALLLLEASQKH
+188 FYQAVLILLEASQRH
-203 ILRYAELAET
+203 ILRYAALADE
-213 MAANCTDAQRRE
+213 MAADCADEQRRKDLE
-225 ELLTIAEI
+225 TIANI
-233 SRHNAQ
+233 SRHNAV
-239 HKPQTF
+239 HRPEDF

-264 ASSLS
+264 ASSIS

-278 PFYQASLTQGED
+278 PYYQASLNRGQD
-290 PAFLKELLE
+290 PQFLQELLE

-334 TENGRSAVN
+334 TETGRSAVN
-343 VLSFLCLD
+343 ILSFLSLD
-351 AYQSVQLPQ
+351 AYQNVRLPQ
-360 PNLGVRTNALIDT
+360 PNLGVRVNELIDR
-373 PFLMKTA
+373 PFLRKTA

-395 EVVVP
+395 EVV
-400 AFLNESNAS
+400 
-409 SLSLGRFDQYM
+409 
-420 LPFYQAS
+420 
-427 LTQGE
+427 
-432 DPAFLKELLESLWVK
+432 
-447 CNDIVLLRSTSSAR
+447 I
-461 YFAGFPTGY
+461 
-470 TALLGGLTENGRS
+470 
-483 AVNVLSFLCLD
+483 
-494 AYQSVQLP
+494 
-502 QPNLGVRTN
+502 
-511 ALIDTPFLM
+511 
-520 KTAETIRLGTG
+520 
-531 IPQIFNDE
+531 
-539 VVVPAFLNRGVSL
+539 PAFLNRGVSL

-586 MEICLHENEGNAAL
+586 MEIVMLENESNPDI
-600 TYEGLLEQIR
+600 TWDGLINQIR
-610 AKISHYITL
+610 DKIRYYIKL

-638 LLSSFIS
+638 LLSSFIE
-645 DCLEKGRDITDG
+645 DCVQHGQDITAG

-685 FEQQRLSFDELLS
+685 FEQKRLSFAELIA
-698 VLKANFATPEGE
+698 VLKANFQTPEGE
-710 KVRARLINRFEKYG
+710 KIRARLINRFEKYG
-724 NDIDEVDNISAELL
+724 NDIDEVDNISAALL
-738 RHYCKEVEKYQ
+738 RFYCKEVEQYQ
-749 NPRGGYFTPGSY
+749 NPRGGQFTPGSY

-776 PDGRFAGEQL
+776 PDGRLAGEQL

-795 GQDAQGPTAVLKSV
+795 GQDVQGPTAVLKSV
-809 SKLDNTLLSNGTL
+809 SKLDNFLLSNGTL

-832 EGEAGLR
+832 AGDSGLN
-839 KLADFLRAFT
+839 KLADFLQAFT
-849 QLKLQHIQF
+849 RLRLQHIQF

-874 DYAGLVV
+874 DFAGLVV

-893 SKEIQDDIIRRTAHQ
+893 SQEIQDDIIRRTAHQ

>member
-1 MTNRISRLKTAL
+1 MTNRTQRLKDAL
-13 FANTREISLERA
+13 FANPREISLERA
-25 LLYTASHRQTE
+25 LLYTASYQQTE
-36 GEPVILRRAKATAY
+36 GEPVMLRRAKATAY
-50 ILEHVEISIRD
+50 ILDHVNIAIRD

-90 LDQFPT
+90 LDQFAT
-96 RPQDRFAIS
+96 RPQDRFDIS
-105 EEDKRIYREE
+105 DEDKRIYREV
-115 LFPYWEKR
+115 LYPWWEKR
-123 SMKDFING
+123 SMKDFINS

-139 ATSTQIFSINQTD
+139 AVGTQIFSVNQTD

-157 IIIDYPRLLNHG
+157 IIIDYPRLLNNG
-169 LGELVAQMQ
+169 LGALVEEMRE
-178 QHCQQQPENH
+178 HCTRDTENT
-188 FYQAALLLLEASQKH
+188 FYAAALILLEASQRH
-203 ILRYAELAET
+203 ILRYAVLAEDV
-213 MAANCTDAQRRE
+213 AAISHGSRRE
-225 ELLTIAEI
+225 ELLKIAEN

-251 FWYMNII
+251 FWYMNVI

-269 LGRFDQYML
+269 IGRFDQYML
-278 PFYQASLTQGED
+278 PFYQASLSQGDD
-290 PAFLKELLE
+290 PSFLKELLE
-299 SLWVKCNDIVLLRS
+299 SLWVKCNDVVLLRS

-334 TENGRSAVN
+334 TESGRSAVN

-360 PNLGVRTNALIDT
+360 PNLGVRVNELIDR
-373 PFLMKTA
+373 PFL
-380 ETIRLGTGIPQIFND
+380 L
-395 EVVVP
+395 
-400 AFLNESNAS
+400 
-409 SLSLGRFDQYM
+409 
-420 LPFYQAS
+420 
-427 LTQGE
+427 
-432 DPAFLKELLESLWVK
+432 
-447 CNDIVLLRSTSSAR
+447 
-461 YFAGFPTGY
+461 
-470 TALLGGLTENGRS
+470 
-483 AVNVLSFLCLD
+483 
-494 AYQSVQLP
+494 
-502 QPNLGVRTN
+502 
-511 ALIDTPFLM
+511 

-552 EDARDYSVVGCVEL
+552 EDARDYAVVGCVEL
-566 SIPGR
+566 SIPGK

-586 MEICLHENEGNAAL
+586 MEIAMQENEGNADL
-600 TYEGLLEQIR
+600 SYEELLRHIR
-610 AKISHYITL
+610 AKINHYIAL

-645 DCLEKGRDITDG
+645 DCLVTGRDITDG

-674 SDSLHALKGMV
+674 SDSLHALKGLV
-685 FEQQRLSFDELLS
+685 FEQQRLSFDELLA

-724 NDIDEVDNISAELL
+724 NDIDDVDNISAELL
-738 RHYCKEVEKYQ
+738 RHYCKEVEKYR
-749 NPRGGYFTPGSY
+749 NPRGGQFTPGSY
-761 TVSAHVPLGSVVGAT
+761 TVSAHVPLGAVVGAT
-776 PDGRFAGEQL
+776 PDGRLAGEQL

-795 GQDAQGPTAVLKSV
+795 GQDMQGPTAVLKSV
-809 SKLDNTLLSNGTL
+809 SKLDNYLLSNGTL

-832 EGEAGLR
+832 EGDAGLQ

-874 DYAGLVV
+874 DFAGLVV
-881 RVAGYSA
+881 RVAGYST

>member
-1 MTNRISRLKTAL
+1 MTNRIQRLKDAL
-13 FANTREISLERA
+13 FASPREISLERA
-25 LLYTASHRQTE
+25 LLYTESHQQTE

-50 ILEHVEISIRD
+50 ILDHVEIAIRD
-61 EELIAG
+61 DELIAG

-90 LDQFPT
+90 LEQFST
-96 RPQDRFAIS
+96 RPQDRFNIS
-105 EEDKRIYREE
+105 EEDKRLYRDV
-115 LFPYWEKR
+115 LYPYWEKR
-123 SMKDFING
+123 SMKDFISS
-131 QMTDEVKA
+131 QMTEEVKA
-139 ATSTQIFSINQTD
+139 AVSTQIFSVNQTD

-157 IIIDYPRLLNHG
+157 IIIDYPRLLNNG
-169 LGELVAQMQ
+169 LGALVAEMNE
-178 QHCQQQPENH
+178 HCQREPQNA
-188 FYQAALLLLEASQKH
+188 FYQAALLLLEASQRH
-203 ILRYAELAET
+203 ILRYAALAEE
-213 MAANCTDAQRRE
+213 MAERYDEPRRQELLAIAAN
-225 ELLTIAEI
+225 

-239 HKPQTF
+239 YKPKSF

-251 FWYMNII
+251 FWYMNVI

-269 LGRFDQYML
+269 IGRFDQYML
-278 PFYQASLTQGED
+278 PFYQASLSQGED
-290 PAFLKELLE
+290 AAFLKELLE

-351 AYQSVQLPQ
+351 AYQSIQLPQ
-360 PNLGVRTNALIDT
+360 PNLGVRVNEFIDR
-373 PFLMKTA
+373 PFL
-380 ETIRLGTGIPQIFND
+380 L
-395 EVVVP
+395 
-400 AFLNESNAS
+400 
-409 SLSLGRFDQYM
+409 
-420 LPFYQAS
+420 
-427 LTQGE
+427 
-432 DPAFLKELLESLWVK
+432 
-447 CNDIVLLRSTSSAR
+447 
-461 YFAGFPTGY
+461 
-470 TALLGGLTENGRS
+470 
-483 AVNVLSFLCLD
+483 
-494 AYQSVQLP
+494 
-502 QPNLGVRTN
+502 
-511 ALIDTPFLM
+511 

-552 EDARDYSVVGCVEL
+552 EDARDYAVVGCVEL
-566 SIPGR
+566 SIPGK

-586 MEICLHENEGNAAL
+586 MEIAMQENEGNATL
-600 TYEGLLEQIR
+600 SYDELLEHIR
-610 AKISHYITL
+610 TKINHYIAL

-645 DCLEKGRDITDG
+645 DCLDNGKDITEG

-674 SDSLHALKGMV
+674 SDSLHALKGLV
-685 FEQQRLSFDELLS
+685 FEQQRLSFDEMLA

-710 KVRARLINRFEKYG
+710 KVRARLIHRFEKYG

-738 RHYCKEVEKYQ
+738 RHYCKEVEKYR
-749 NPRGGYFTPGSY
+749 NPRGGQFTPGSY
-761 TVSAHVPLGSVVGAT
+761 TVSAHVPLGAVVGAT

-795 GQDAQGPTAVLKSV
+795 GQDMQGPTAVLKSV
-809 SKLDNTLLSNGTL
+809 SKLDNYLLSNGTL

-832 EGEAGLR
+832 EGDAGLQ

-849 QLKLQHIQF
+849 QLKLQHVQF

-874 DYAGLVV
+874 DFAGLVV

>member
-1 MTNRISRLKTAL
+1 MTHRIQRLKDAL
-13 FANTREISLERA
+13 FAHPREISLERA
-25 LLYTASHRQTE
+25 LLYTESHRQTE
-36 GEPVILRRAKATAY
+36 GEPVIVRRAKATAH
-50 ILEHVEISIRD
+50 ILDNVAISIRD
-61 EELIAG
+61 DELIAG
-67 NRTVKPRAGIM
+67 NRTIKPRAGIM

-105 EEDKRIYREE
+105 DDDKRCYREE

-131 QMTDEVKA
+131 QMTDEVKTA
-139 ATSTQIFSINQTD
+139 VGTQIFSVNQTD

-157 IIIDYPRLLNHG
+157 IIIDYPRLLNNG
-169 LGELVAQMQ
+169 LAALVSEIKA
-178 QHCQQQPENH
+178 HCTQQPENH
-188 FYQAALLLLEASQKH
+188 FYAAVLIVLEAAQRH
-203 ILRYAELAET
+203 ILRYAVLAET
-213 MAANCTDAQRRE
+213 LAVACPDATRRQ
-225 ELLTIAEI
+225 ELLSIAAT
-233 SRHNAQ
+233 SRHNAE
-239 HKPQTF
+239 HRPEDF
-245 WQACQL
+245 HQACQL

-264 ASSLS
+264 ASSIS

-278 PFYQASLTQGED
+278 PFWQASLNRGVDAQT
-290 PAFLKELLE
+290 LRELLE

-343 VLSFLCLD
+343 ALSFMCLD
-351 AYQSVQLPQ
+351 AYQSVRLPQ
-360 PNLGVRTNALIDT
+360 PNLGVRVNELIDR
-373 PFLMKTA
+373 PFL
-380 ETIRLGTGIPQIFND
+380 R
-395 EVVVP
+395 
-400 AFLNESNAS
+400 
-409 SLSLGRFDQYM
+409 
-420 LPFYQAS
+420 
-427 LTQGE
+427 
-432 DPAFLKELLESLWVK
+432 
-447 CNDIVLLRSTSSAR
+447 
-461 YFAGFPTGY
+461 
-470 TALLGGLTENGRS
+470 
-483 AVNVLSFLCLD
+483 
-494 AYQSVQLP
+494 
-502 QPNLGVRTN
+502 
-511 ALIDTPFLM
+511 

-552 EDARDYSVVGCVEL
+552 EDARDYAVVGCVEL

-586 MEICLHENEGNAAL
+586 MEIVLHENESNSTIDWESL
-600 TYEGLLEQIR
+600 QTQIR
-610 AKISHYITL
+610 DKIRHYIKL

-638 LLSSFIS
+638 LLSSFVS
-645 DCLEKGRDITDG
+645 DCLINGKDITEG

-685 FEQQRLSFDELLS
+685 FDQQRMRFDELLA
-698 VLKANFATPEGE
+698 VLKANFETPEGKE
-710 KVRARLINRFEKYG
+710 VRARLINRFEKYG
-724 NDIDEVDNISAELL
+724 NDIDEVDNISADLL
-738 RHYCKEVEKYQ
+738 RFYCKEVEKYR
-749 NPRGGYFTPGSY
+749 NPRGGQFTPGSY

-795 GQDAQGPTAVLKSV
+795 GQDCQGPTAVLKSV
-809 SKLDNTLLSNGTL
+809 SKLDNYLLSNGTL

-832 EGEAGLR
+832 EGEGGLN
-839 KLADFLRAFT
+839 KLSDFLLAFT
-849 QLKLQHIQF
+849 KLKLQHVQF
-858 NVVNADTLREA
+858 NVVNADMLREA

-874 DYAGLVV
+874 DFAGLVV

>member
-1 MTNRISRLKTAL
+1 MTNRIPRLKNAL
-13 FANTREISLERA
+13 FANPREISLERA
-25 LLYTASHRQTE
+25 LLYTASHQQTE
-36 GEPVILRRAKATAY
+36 GEPVILRRAKATAH
-50 ILEHVEISIRD
+50 ILDHVEIAIRD

-90 LDQFPT
+90 LDLFAT
-96 RPQDRFAIS
+96 RPQDRFEIS
-105 EEDKRIYREE
+105 DEDKQTYREV
-115 LFPYWEKR
+115 LYPYWENR
-123 SMKDFING
+123 SMKDFINS
-131 QMTDEVKA
+131 QMTEEVKA
-139 ATSTQIFSINQTD
+139 AVGTQIFSVNQTD

-157 IIIDYPRLLNHG
+157 IIIDYPRLLNNG
-169 LGELVAQMQ
+169 LGALVAEMRERCARDTQ
-178 QHCQQQPENH
+178 NT
-188 FYQAALLLLEASQKH
+188 FYAAALILLEASQRH
-203 ILRYAELAET
+203 ILRYAALAEELAQSS
-213 MAANCTDAQRRE
+213 DATRRE
-225 ELLTIAEI
+225 ELLAMADI

-251 FWYMNII
+251 FWYMNVI

-269 LGRFDQYML
+269 IGRFDQYML
-278 PFYQASLTQGED
+278 PFYQASLTQGDD

-299 SLWVKCNDIVLLRS
+299 SLWVKCNDVVLLRS

-360 PNLGVRTNALIDT
+360 PNLGVRVNELIDR
-373 PFLMKTA
+373 PFLLKTA

-395 EVVVP
+395 EV
-400 AFLNESNAS
+400 
-409 SLSLGRFDQYM
+409 
-420 LPFYQAS
+420 
-427 LTQGE
+427 
-432 DPAFLKELLESLWVK
+432 
-447 CNDIVLLRSTSSAR
+447 I
-461 YFAGFPTGY
+461 
-470 TALLGGLTENGRS
+470 
-483 AVNVLSFLCLD
+483 
-494 AYQSVQLP
+494 
-502 QPNLGVRTN
+502 
-511 ALIDTPFLM
+511 
-520 KTAETIRLGTG
+520 
-531 IPQIFNDE
+531 
-539 VVVPAFLNRGVSL
+539 VPAFLNRGVSL
-552 EDARDYSVVGCVEL
+552 EDARDYAVVGCVEL
-566 SIPGR
+566 SIPGK

-586 MEICLHENEGNAAL
+586 MEIAMQENEGNSGL
-600 TYEGLLEQIR
+600 TYEGLIEHIR
-610 AKISHYITL
+610 ARINHYIAL

-645 DCLEKGRDITDG
+645 DCLETGKDITDG

-674 SDSLHALKGMV
+674 SDSLHALKGLV
-685 FEQQRLSFDELLS
+685 FEQQRLSFDELLA

-710 KVRARLINRFEKYG
+710 KVRARLIHRFEKYG
-724 NDIDEVDNISAELL
+724 NDIDDVDNISAELL
-738 RHYCKEVEKYQ
+738 RHYCKEVEKYR
-749 NPRGGYFTPGSY
+749 NPRGGIFTPGSY
-761 TVSAHVPLGSVVGAT
+761 TVSAHVPLGAVVGAT
-776 PDGRFAGEQL
+776 PDGRLAGEQL

-795 GQDAQGPTAVLKSV
+795 GQDMQGPTAVLKSV
-809 SKLDNTLLSNGTL
+809 SKLDNYLLSNGTL

-832 EGEAGLR
+832 EGDAGLQ

-858 NVVNADTLREA
+858 NVVNAETLREA
-869 QQRPQ
+869 QRRPQ
-874 DYAGLVV
+874 DFAGLVV